1 MRPNNPYE
9 AEWYPTQKLPQISPG
24 PKHREAH
31 WLQLLT
37 AVASVAAI
45 IGLLV
50 SLGIIHP
57 FGSSASPS
65 EQATATVDPLASYA
79 AATPGYGCDHSSGS
93 WSHDQI
99 PNTSWSCSDKGLT
112 LTQDPSAAATEAEV
126 TFHWPGHTFATNY
139 SLHVTMSNVAPAIAC
154 GGIGFRGLDLKDYEF
169 DMCADGTW
177 QLAKTDD
184 VGTVTVSQQGTLST
198 VTQPYDVKLTVIYST
213 VSVMVNGQTLP
224 DMMIDPSYSSTH
236 GLNLDCDPHTA
247 TFSQPNTATFTDFV
261 YTPLP

>member
-1 MRPNNPYE
+1 
-9 AEWYPTQKLPQISPG
+9 
-24 PKHREAH
+24 
-31 WLQLLT
+31 
-37 AVASVAAI
+37 
-45 IGLLV
+45 
-50 SLGIIHP
+50 
-57 FGSSASPS
+57 
-65 EQATATVDPLASYA
+65 
-79 AATPGYGCDHSSGS
+79 
-93 WSHDQI
+93 
-99 PNTSWSCSDKGLT
+99 
-112 LTQDPSAAATEAEV
+112 
-126 TFHWPGHTFATNY
+126 
-139 SLHVTMSNVAPAIAC
+139 MSNVAPAIAC

-198 VTQPYDVKLTVIYST
+198 ITQPYDVKLTVIYST